1 MNYLFLAYRSW
12 ALKIIERL
20 KKRFKGKKFLII
32 KNKTQFK
39 KKIIKFNSKNTII
52 ILIGWSELL
61 KKNVVNNYQCYGI
74 HPSDLPSFRGGS
86 PLQNQILRNIKNSK
100 ISLFK
105 LNDKIDDGQVYL
117 KEKLSLAGDDMTKV
131 FKNLENSGFNLLV
144 KFFRN
149 RLNLI
154 PLNINLKTSFYRRR
168 KREESKLTIKEIE
181 KKGLIYIYNKI
192 RSLTNPYPN
201 AYLEDKK
208 GNKLYFE
215 KVKFKKK

>member
-1 MNYLFLAYRSW
+1 MANPAFRINI
-12 ALKIIERL
+12 LK
-20 KKRFKGKKFLII
+20 
-32 KNKTQFK
+32 T
-39 KKIIKFNSKNTII
+39 KICN
-52 ILIGWSELL
+52 LQDELVYV
-61 KKNVVNNYQCYGI
+61 KET
-74 HPSDLPSFRGGS
+74 
-86 PLQNQILRNIKNSK
+86 
-100 ISLFK
+100 

-154 PLNINLKTSFYRRR
+154 PLNTNLKISFYRRR

>member
-1 MNYLFLAYRSW
+1 
-12 ALKIIERL
+12 
-20 KKRFKGKKFLII
+20 
-32 KNKTQFK
+32 
-39 KKIIKFNSKNTII
+39 
-52 ILIGWSELL
+52 
-61 KKNVVNNYQCYGI
+61 
-74 HPSDLPSFRGGS
+74 
-86 PLQNQILRNIKNSK
+86 
-100 ISLFK
+100 
-105 LNDKIDDGQVYL
+105 
-117 KEKLSLAGDDMTKV
+117 LAGDDMTEV

-144 KFFRN
+144 KFLRN
-149 RLNLI
+149 H
-154 PLNINLKTSFYRRR
+154 INLMPLSVNPKTSFYRRR